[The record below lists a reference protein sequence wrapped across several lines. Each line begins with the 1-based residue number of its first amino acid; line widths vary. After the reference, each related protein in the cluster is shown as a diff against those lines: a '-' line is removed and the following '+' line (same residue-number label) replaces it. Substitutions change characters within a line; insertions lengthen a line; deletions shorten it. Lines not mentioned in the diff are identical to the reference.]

1 MSLHID
7 LKYTQLLT
15 PRFEKY
21 TRKNDY
27 LFNVR
32 CPLCG
37 DSKKNKSKM
46 RGYIYR
52 KSNDLFYR
60 CHNCGAGCSLGNL
73 IKQLDGNLFKEYLM
87 ERYKS
92 GELGKSFETNNT
104 LQITSPKF
112 DKIETKAFDNAER
125 CDMLPEQHFCIQYLK
140 TRRVP
145 QSVYSRLYYTDN
157 YKKLCDEVYPQH
169 DKKITEDKRLVIPF
183 YNEYNDLIAISGR
196 ALENADNKL
205 RYVTIR
211 TNSDEN
217 KLIYGLD
224 RINSSG
230 KVVLVEGP
238 IDSLFL
244 NNCLAS
250 ADANLSLTREQLDI
264 QDVTLVFDNEP
275 RNKEILSLM
284 DRAMKN
290 GNKIVIWP
298 NTMIGKDINE
308 FIMNG
313 ISSDEIESIISSN
326 TFTGIQAQL
335 KFNMWKR
342 L

>member
-21 TRKNDY
+21 TRKSDY

-46 RGYIYR
+46 RGYLYR
-52 KSNDLFYR
+52 KGNDLFYR

-73 IKQLDGNLFKEYLM
+73 IKQLDGNLFKEYLL

-92 GELGKSFETNNT
+92 GEIGKSFESSAS
-104 LQITSPKF
+104 IPVPSPKF
-112 DKIETKAFDNAER
+112 DKVESKTFENAER
-125 CDMLPEQHFCIQYLK
+125 CDMLPEQHFCVQYLK

-145 QSVYSRLYYTDN
+145 ENMYEKLYYTDN
-157 YKKLCDEVYPQH
+157 YKKLCDEVYPEH
-169 DKKITEDKRLVIPF
+169 NKKITEDKRLVIPF
-183 YNEYNDLIAISGR
+183 YSEYNDLIAISGR
-196 ALENADNKL
+196 ALENADDKL

-211 TNSDEN
+211 TNSQEN

-224 RINSSG
+224 RINSSQ
-230 KVVLVEGP
+230 KVFLVEGP

-250 ADANLSLTREQLDI
+250 GDSNLSLTREQLDFKN
-264 QDVTLVFDNEP
+264 VTLVFDNEN
-275 RNKEILSLM
+275 RNKEILKLM
-284 DRAMKN
+284 EKAIKT
-290 GNKIVIWP
+290 GNDIVIWP
-298 NTMIGKDINE
+298 DTMLGKDINE
-308 FIMNG
+308 FVMNG

-326 TFTGIQAQL
+326 TFNGIRAQL

>member
-92 GELGKSFETNNT
+92 GELGKSFETST
-104 LQITSPKF
+104 SLQVPSPKF
-112 DKIETKAFDNAER
+112 DKVESKTFGNAER
-125 CDMLPEQHFCIQYLK
+125 CNMLPEQHFCVQYLK

-145 QSVYSRLYYTDN
+145 ESVYSRLYYTDN
-157 YKKLCDEVYPQH
+157 YKKLCDEVYPHH

-183 YNEYNDLIAISGR
+183 YSEYNDLIAISGR
-196 ALENADNKL
+196 ALENADDKL

-211 TNSDEN
+211 TNSEEN

-224 RINSSG
+224 RINSSQ
-230 KVVLVEGP
+230 KVLLVEGP

-250 ADANLSLTREQLDI
+250 GDSNLSLTREQLDI
-264 QDVTLVFDNEP
+264 QDVTLIFDNEP
-275 RNKEILSLM
+275 RNKEILKLM
-284 DRAMKN
+284 EKAIKT
-290 GNKIVIWP
+290 GNDIVIWP
-298 NTMIGKDINE
+298 DTMLGKDINE
-308 FIMNG
+308 FVMNG
-313 ISSDEIESIISSN
+313 LSSDEIESIISSN
-326 TFTGIQAQL
+326 TFNGIRAQL
-335 KFNMWKR
+335 KFNQWKR